1 MVAASCIRHIF
12 LLKTNNCFGNC
23 SEWPVRRHFPPELSR
38 LRDVDV
44 ECNWFAPFIQSCYHK
59 VHIRRLHWS
68 NLVVVCLYFLGGEGG
83 VTILSRSL
91 LAWSAEP
98 RGDRDNRKDKQKKS
112 SKKSLSCEW
121 PWSTHRSKPFRHGQQ
136 TGNGNTLLGREQY
149 FSEGI
154 IIVFEIVDHK
164 IWMKIGI
171 IM

>member
-12 LLKTNNCFGNC
+12 LPKTNNCFENC
-23 SEWPVRRHFPPELSR
+23 SEWPVIRHFPPELSR

-68 NLVVVCLYFLGGEGG
+68 NLVVVRLSIFLGGGG
-83 VTILSRSL
+83 VTIFSRSL

-98 RGDRDNRKDKQKKS
+98 RGDRDNRKDKQKNG
-112 SKKSLSCEW
+112 SKKSFSCEW

-136 TGNGNTLLGREQY
+136 TGITTSGTGTIFFRR
-149 FSEGI
+149 
-154 IIVFEIVDHK
+154 DHYSF
-164 IWMKIGI
+164 WNRRS
-171 IM
+171 

>member
-1 MVAASCIRHIF
+1 MLSQSPHQAST
-12 LLKTNNCFGNC
+12 LK
-23 SEWPVRRHFPPELSR
+23 
-38 LRDVDV
+38 
-44 ECNWFAPFIQSCYHK
+44 QSCCC
-59 VHIRRLHWS
+59 VSLFFW
-68 NLVVVCLYFLGGEGG
+68 GGGG